1 MRTNSSKIK
10 ILSTLE
16 IKSVRRT
23 ILFDRT
29 HYFKFIKNIKFF
41 VLGKL
46 LGVQE
51 GYFYIVK
58 TNHQYAVRSLLDS
71 LKEKKFIEGY
81 GEGVLFS
88 DYPKFYFVGIVSFL
102 KKMDTAEK
110 HYSWGY
116 VLPGDDKEKAYS
128 KALGETLERHATY
141 YSSLE
146 RNVAY
151 PKFYKGDASFLYPF
165 IPKFTQEQIK
175 KYSDIVTSEDDMK
188 EMFGFKVKSITGGTK
203 QFLPVESFYW
213 GGLSDKGQKVFFHPT
228 TSGSGG
234 GITHDEA
241 LLSAIYEG
249 IERDH
254 FLLYWFSG
262 ISPNQIQLGSADGG
276 FGEYIEHIKKDY
288 NLEVYF
294 LDTRYDTEVLST
306 VCVLIDPVL
315 NLIAMGGKAGLQV
328 EEVLRGSFLEALAI
342 LCSIRDRGEHVS
354 ESELRTILGD
364 FSLKMNLGKTKR
376 MNLYSSPHGISLVK
390 SHFLDGGH
398 VTVREFS
405 GSVKRFDTKKE
416 EKEYL
421 LAMLQRLVTKKGDG
435 YHAYV
440 HDFSSIWT
448 KETDYFVTHVFI
460 PSFLKLHLIEA
471 LATPVSERVYAFAK
485 EKEKSLH
492 SEKDI
497 NRLPHF
503 FS

>member
-1 MRTNSSKIK
+1 M
-10 ILSTLE
+10 
-16 IKSVRRT
+16 
-23 ILFDRT
+23 LFDTAR
-29 HYFKFIKNIKFF
+29 YFKFIKNIKFF

-58 TNHQYAVRSLLDS
+58 TNHQYAIRNLLDS
-71 LKEKKFIEGY
+71 LREKKFIEGY

-88 DYPKFYFVGIVSFL
+88 DYPKFYFIGIVSFL
-102 KKMDTAEK
+102 KKKNAVEK

-116 VLPGDDKEKAYS
+116 VLPDDDKEKAYS
-128 KALGETLERHATY
+128 KALGETLERHVTY

-146 RNVAY
+146 RGVAY

-165 IPKFTQEQIK
+165 IPKFTEEQIK
-175 KYSDIVTSEDDMK
+175 RFSDIVTSEDDMK
-188 EMFGFKVKSITGGTK
+188 EMFGFKVKCITGGSK
-203 QFLPVESFYW
+203 KFLPVESFYW
-213 GGLSDKGQKVFFHPT
+213 GELSEKSQKVFFHPT

-241 LLSAIYEG
+241 FLSAVYEG

-262 ISPNQIQLGSADGG
+262 ISPNQVQLDSTDGG
-276 FGEYIEHIKKDY
+276 FGEYVERIKRDY

-306 VCVLIDPVL
+306 VCILIDPVL
-315 NLIAMGGKAGLQV
+315 NLIAMGGKAGVLA

-342 LCSIRDRGEHVS
+342 LCSIRDRGEGVS
-354 ESELRTILGD
+354 ESELRTILND

-376 MNLYSSPHGISLVK
+376 MNLYSSLYGISIVR
-390 SHFLDGGH
+390 SHFLEGAQ

-405 GSVKRFDTKKE
+405 SSVKKFTTKKE
-416 EKEYL
+416 EKENL
-421 LAMLQRLVTKKGDG
+421 LNVLRGLVDKKGEG
-435 YHAYV
+435 YHAYI
-440 HDFSSIWT
+440 HDFSSTWT
-448 KETDYFVTHVFI
+448 KETEYFVTHIFI

-471 LATPVSERVYAFAK
+471 LATPVSERVLAFAK
-485 EKEKSLH
+485 EKGKSLD